1 MNILITGGSSGLGR
15 AIVEQ
20 AAAETSHR
28 VYFTFKQNEEAAA
41 ELVGRFS
48 NVSAQQCDYSDPE
61 SVNKLLE
68 SMKEWNLDVLVNNAY
83 TGNPQGIH
91 FHKHSKDDFL
101 NSFQVNILPT
111 VQVTQRALETFRKKK
126 SGKIITILTSALLN
140 LPPTGYAIYAA
151 NKAYLQQLAK
161 SWSKEYVKYHI
172 TSNCISPDFMETA
185 LTHETDERIIEQM
198 RTEHPLKRL
207 LTPKEVA
214 QCACFLINCSEYV
227 NGVNIPVNAGITV
240 L

>member
-20 AAAETSHR
+20 VAVEACHT
-28 VYFTFKQNEEAAA
+28 VYFTYKQHEKAAT
-41 ELVGRFS
+41 ELLSRFP
-48 NVSAQQCDYSDPE
+48 NVIAKQCDYSNPD
-61 SVNKLLE
+61 SVNELLE
-68 SMKEWNLDVLVNNAY
+68 CMKEWDLDVLVNNVY
-83 TGNPQGIH
+83 SGNPQGMH
-91 FHKHSKDDFL
+91 FHKHSIDDFL
-101 NSFQVNILPT
+101 NSYQINVLPT
-111 VQVTQRALETFRKKK
+111 IQVTQKALEAFRKKK

-140 LPPTGYAIYAA
+140 LPPIGYAIYAA

-185 LTHETDERIIEQM
+185 LTHETDERIVEQM
-198 RTEHPLKRL
+198 RAEHPLKKL
-207 LTPKEVA
+207 LTPQEVA
-214 QCACFLINCSEYV
+214 QCAYFLIHCSEQI
-227 NGVNIPVNAGITV
+227 NGVNIPVNSGVTV

>member
-20 AAAETSHR
+20 IAMEASHS
-28 VYFTFKQNEEAAA
+28 VYFTYKQNEEATA
-41 ELVGRFS
+41 ELLERFP
-48 NVSAQQCDYSDPE
+48 NVKAQQCDYSDQK
-61 SVNKLLE
+61 SVNELLE
-68 SMKEWNLDVLVNNAY
+68 CMKEWNLDVLVNNAY
-83 TGNPQGIH
+83 MGNPQGMH

-101 NSFQVNILPT
+101 NSFQINVLSTI
-111 VQVTQRALETFRKKK
+111 QVTQKALEMFRKKK

-140 LPPTGYAIYAA
+140 VPPAGYAIYAA

-185 LTHETDERIIEQM
+185 LTYETDERIVEQM
-198 RTEHPLKRL
+198 RAEHPLKRL
-207 LTPKEVA
+207 LTPQEVA
-214 QCACFLINCSEYV
+214 QSACFLINCSEYI
-227 NGVNIPVNAGITV
+227 NGVNIPVNAGVTV